1 MLEMYYD
8 GTGHYYRNSQGNKWI
23 RMEDDK
29 DEIDNPL
36 TNSPEL
42 KELQALWAEKYDLL
56 FSQNRILD
64 MLEDAEEISIKTTV
78 NVSNYMPHNQANY
91 ISDDSTDCTCF

>member
-8 GTGHYYRNSQGNKWI
+8 GTGHYYRNGQRNKWI

-29 DEIDNPL
+29 NEIDNSL
-36 TNSPEL
+36 INSPEL
-42 KELQALWAEKYDLL
+42 EELQASWAEKYDLL
-56 FSQNRILD
+56 FSKKRILN

-78 NVSNYMPHNQANY
+78 NVNNY
-91 ISDDSTDCTCF
+91 IPDDLTDCTCF